1 VCRSTIDLA
10 RPAIALLVWVSI
22 GCSLASLYSVSKEI
36 DMGDASNLDPVKMRD
51 KPNKLHPMI
60 DALSS
65 LLLPIQR
72 SIEKLNL
79 RRTLLTN

>member
-1 VCRSTIDLA
+1 
-10 RPAIALLVWVSI
+10 
-22 GCSLASLYSVSKEI
+22 
-36 DMGDASNLDPVKMRD
+36 MGDASNLDPVKMRD